1 MANNNQELNSLKSIH
16 KIQTS
21 GEIQNLLRQL
31 KTGKSEI
38 DSLIKAVSQHKNVL
52 VAKTESANAVKPAA
66 SQTKNVSA
74 APKQVVQSENA
85 VKPEVK
91 AESVKQVETNPSVAS
106 KQEHSQVKQTFQGN
120 PNNTKRSFENNRDG
134 NYQNRPFQQN
144 NTNNRA
150 FNNDQRR
157 PFNNNG
163 RFQNNDGRVPRQFNN
178 DNRGQRPFNN
188 DNRAPRQF
196 NNDNRTP
203 RPFNNDNRVPRP
215 FGTDNRA
222 GRPFNN
228 DNRSRNAGTSFAS
241 SRTNAVKVFTPL
253 ESSKVLAQPE
263 RTFGN
268 KNKTKRNYDE
278 KEKQTAKKGVV
289 PSKRANVLISDD
301 DYEEIIMGSRKLIKN
316 KKKEP
321 VYVAP
326 AIEHAVITTETVTV
340 KVLSEKIG
348 KPVADIIKKLMI
360 LGVMATI
367 NSAIDFTTAELISSE
382 LGVTLEQKLELTAEQ
397 ELSQF
402 VSQDKHDDSE
412 YISRPPVVAVMG
424 HVDHGK
430 TSLLDIIRKE
440 SVALGEAGGI
450 TQSIGAYQV
459 SSNGQKITFLDTPGH
474 AAFTAMRARGAKITD
489 IAILVVAADDG
500 IMPQTIEAINH
511 IKAAGIPMIVAVN
524 KMDKK
529 EANPDRIKQ
538 QLAEHGLLP
547 EEWGGD
553 TILVGVSAK
562 TGMGIDE
569 LLKMILLVAEMQDL
583 KANPKVLA
591 LGAVIEA
598 SLDKAK
604 GPIATVLVQNGTLK
618 IGDTII
624 SGITY
629 GKVKAMYDEKGNS
642 VKEAAPST
650 PVSVLGLNEVPQ
662 SGDQVYALDEKLS
675 KQVIEERKNKLKSDQ
690 AAQSSA
696 VSLDSFMDKVNEGK
710 LKNLNVII
718 KADSQGSVEALKYS
732 LIAVSNDEVKIVC
745 VHSGSGP
752 VTESDLVLA
761 QASNSVVINFNLKVD
776 NRIKTMAE
784 SMSVNIKSYKVIY
797 EVVEEIASSALGMRE
812 KVYEKVVTGHA
823 EVRVVFKLSSAGII
837 AGSYVTDGKIY
848 RNAGAR
854 VLRNGEEI
862 AETTIEALKIQ
873 KDDKAEV
880 NYGYECGIKLKD
892 FNQFKEGDIIEVY
905 QKVEVKR

>member
-1 MANNNQELNSLKSIH
+1 LANNNQELNSLKSIH

-52 VAKTESANAVKPAA
+52 VVKTESANAVKPAA
-66 SQTKNVSA
+66 SQTENVSA
-74 APKQVVQSENA
+74 APKQVVQSKNA

-157 PFNNNG
+157 PFNNDG
-163 RFQNNDGRVPRQFNN
+163 RFQNNDGRAPRQFNN

-203 RPFNNDNRVPRP
+203 RPFNDNRVPRP

-289 PSKRANVLISDD
+289 SSKRANVLISDD

-761 QASNSVVINFNLKVD
+761 QASNSVVINFNLKVN

-784 SMSVNIKSYKVIY
+784 SMGVNIKSYKVIY

-823 EVRVVFKLSSAGII
+823 EVRVVFKLSSAGVI

>member
-52 VAKTESANAVKPAA
+52 VVKTESANAVKPAA
-66 SQTKNVSA
+66 SQTENVSA
-74 APKQVVQSENA
+74 APKQVVQSKNA

-157 PFNNNG
+157 PFNNDG
-163 RFQNNDGRVPRQFNN
+163 RFQNNDGRAPRQFNN

-203 RPFNNDNRVPRP
+203 RPFNDNRVPRP

-289 PSKRANVLISDD
+289 SSKRANVLISDD

-761 QASNSVVINFNLKVD
+761 QASNSVVINFNLKVN

-784 SMSVNIKSYKVIY
+784 SMGVNIKSYKVIY

-823 EVRVVFKLSSAGII
+823 EVRVVFKLSSAGVI